1 MKLKSFLIIT
11 INILIISVCV
21 GLLSG
26 CSSPKPNDDKRT
38 YTKEEIS
45 YIKND
50 LLEKFSKS
58 ITDSGFSIVESDS
71 DNRFVLSLGNLEK
84 SKEQPKQVFN
94 YSMTLDDNR
103 EKEVLDIQCVK
114 EYSQTDKLVY
124 GDKFVKAIYNIYK
137 SLTDTELTEK
147 VFFNEIEKEFNNET
161 FNLETINKHNID
173 IQVNKINKSTKSLE
187 LRFNKEFI
195 FE

>member
-1 MKLKSFLIIT
+1 MHMKLKSFLIIT
-11 INILIISVCV
+11 ITISVCV

-26 CSSPKPNDDKRT
+26 CSSPKSNDDKRT

-161 FNLETINKHNID
+161 FNLETINKHNIN
-173 IQVNKINKSTKSLE
+173 IQVNKIKNSTKSLE